1 MKLLMKG
8 NEAIAEA
15 ALRAGCRLFFGY
27 PITPSTEVPEY
38 MAKKL
43 RAHGGTYL
51 QAESEVAAIN
61 MVFGAAATGERVMT
75 ATSSPGFS
83 LMQEGISY
91 LFANE
96 LPSVIVDVMR
106 HGPGLGG
113 LGPTQGDYFQL
124 TKGGGHGDY
133 HPIVLAPATVQE
145 MVDLT
150 QDAFDLADQWRNPVI
165 VAVDGILGQMME
177 PVEFVDREKRELPA
191 KDWATNGL
199 ESRADRSKNNIVSYT
214 LSNEIG
220 EKHSKHWNEKIAQ
233 MRGQEQRFV
242 EYEMD
247 DAEYAFVAFGTSS
260 RITETAVDM
269 LREEGYK
276 VGLFRPLTLWP
287 FPEKGLCKRVDQ
299 IKGWMSIELSA
310 GQMVEDV
317 LLFVNGKA
325 PVAFYGRQ
333 GGMTPEPEEVVAA
346 WKARFAQG
354 GDQA

>member
-38 MAKKL
+38 MAKKM
-43 RAHGGTYL
+43 RQHGGTYL

-61 MVFGAAATGERVMT
+61 MVYGAAAAGERVMT

-83 LMQEGISY
+83 LMQEGLSY
-91 LFANE
+91 LFAAE
-96 LPSVIVDVMR
+96 LPAVIVDVMR

-113 LGPTQGDYFQL
+113 LGPTQADYFQL

-133 HPIVLAPATVQE
+133 HLIVLAPSTVQE
-145 MVDLT
+145 MVHLT
-150 QDAFDLADQWRNPVI
+150 QEAFELADLWRNPVI

-177 PVEFVDREKRELPA
+177 PVEFVERPKRELPP
-191 KDWATNGL
+191 KSWATNGA
-199 ESRADRSKNNIVSYT
+199 EGRPKNNIVSYA
-214 LSNEIG
+214 LSNEVG
-220 EKHSKHWNEKIAQ
+220 EAHSLHWGAKIDK
-233 MRGQEQRFV
+233 MRDGEQRYE
-242 EYEMD
+242 EYFMD
-247 DAEYAFVAFGTSS
+247 DALYAFVAFGTSA
-260 RITETAVDM
+260 RIVETAVDM
-269 LREEGYK
+269 LREEGFK
-276 VGLFRPLTLWP
+276 VGLFRPVTLWP
-287 FPEKGLCKRVDQ
+287 FPEKGIRARVNQ

-317 LLFVNGKA
+317 RLAVNGRA

-333 GGMTPEPEEVVAA
+333 GGMTPEPEEVAAA
-346 WKARFAQG
+346 WKARYGEGGQQG
-354 GDQA
+354 

>member
-38 MAKKL
+38 MAKKMHAL
-43 RAHGGTYL
+43 SGTYL

-61 MVFGAAATGERVMT
+61 MVYGAAAAGERVMT
-75 ATSSPGFS
+75 ATSSQGFS
-83 LMQEGISY
+83 LMQEGVSY
-91 LFANE
+91 LFAGE
-96 LPSVIVDVMR
+96 LPTVIVDVMR

-113 LGPTQGDYFQL
+113 LGPTQADYFQL

-133 HPIVLAPATVQE
+133 HSIVLAPATVQE

-165 VAVDGILGQMME
+165 LALDGILGQMME
-177 PVEFVDREKRELPA
+177 PVEFLDHEKREFPY
-191 KDWATNGL
+191 KTWAANGI
-199 ESRADRSKNNIVSYT
+199 ESRETKTKNNLVSYT
-214 LSNEIG
+214 LSNEVG
-220 EKHSKHWNEKIAQ
+220 EAHSLHWNAKIDA
-233 MRGQEQRFV
+233 MHESEQRYV
-242 EYEMD
+242 DYLMD
-247 DAEYAFVAFGTSS
+247 DAEYAFVAFGTCS
-260 RITETAVDM
+260 RITETAIDI

-276 VGLFRPLTLWP
+276 VGLLRPISLWP
-287 FPEKGLCKRVDQ
+287 FPEKGILQRVDQ

-317 LLFVNGKA
+317 RLAVNGKA
-325 PVAFYGRQ
+325 PVTFFGRH
-333 GGMTPEPEEVVAA
+333 GGMTPEPEEVVTA
-346 WKARFAQG
+346 WKARFVEG
-354 GDQA
+354 KGK